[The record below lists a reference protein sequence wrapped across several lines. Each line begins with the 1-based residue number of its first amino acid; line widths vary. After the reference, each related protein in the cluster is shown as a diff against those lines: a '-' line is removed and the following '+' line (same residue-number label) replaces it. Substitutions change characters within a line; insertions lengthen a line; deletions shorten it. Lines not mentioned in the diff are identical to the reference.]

1 MNWWKALV
9 DLSMS
14 KESLMNSSLSEGFEK
29 TKPVGSGGRSAFALP
44 LTAAVSLGGGG
55 GASSQFRY
63 ASVVC
68 SYTCE

>member
-44 LTAAVSLGGGG
+44 ICMLSKLKCIIKNISL
-55 GASSQFRY
+55 
-63 ASVVC
+63 
-68 SYTCE
+68 